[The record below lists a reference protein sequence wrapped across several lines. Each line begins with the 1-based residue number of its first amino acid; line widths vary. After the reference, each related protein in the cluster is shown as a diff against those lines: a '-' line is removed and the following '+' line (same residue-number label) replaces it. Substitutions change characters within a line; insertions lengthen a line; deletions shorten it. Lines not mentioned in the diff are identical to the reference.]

1 MGRCSG
7 LTADVFS
14 RRVPRSVNCGK
25 LRQPAYIHTRLVGGR
40 ITYQRLGSEGKLPTF
55 LCACEYRFLGA
66 GMQFSTRNN
75 FSTTLFTDLLNSAN
89 RSQKDTLQFMR
100 FSDFNIEREARL
112 RGSRNLVAERSCG
125 FRVLSY

>member
-1 MGRCSG
+1 
-7 LTADVFS
+7 
-14 RRVPRSVNCGK
+14 
-25 LRQPAYIHTRLVGGR
+25 
-40 ITYQRLGSEGKLPTF
+40 
-55 LCACEYRFLGA
+55 
-66 GMQFSTRNN
+66 MQFSTRNN